1 MRLAIIGASGAIG
14 RAVADAFHA
23 DGAKLRVVGRR
34 KSPLTP
40 VSKPGDELVMA
51 DVSTLQGCRSALEG
65 ADAAVYTLG
74 LPYTTE
80 AFAAYPP
87 MMQAFVTAAREKGL
101 KRILLISNVYPYGL
115 PQTPR
120 VAESHP
126 RDPVMAKGE
135 LRKAQE
141 DILLQAISPEMETIS
156 LRLPDFYGPGVE
168 SSLLTMA
175 AKAAATGSTA
185 TLLGPADTPHEF
197 VFTPEVGPVVKALLE
212 HPAPVAGA
220 YNLAGAGA
228 ITQRALAELMFK
240 AAGHPPRLRVL
251 PPWQQNIVGLF
262 MPVLRELRDV
272 RYLSET
278 PVLLD
283 DTKLRSLLPGLA
295 KTTYEEGAR
304 RTVDA
309 ARRQSP
315 ETSP

>member
-1 MRLAIIGASGAIG
+1 MLTLA
-14 RAVADAFHA
+14 
-23 DGAKLRVVGRR
+23 
-34 KSPLTP
+34 
-40 VSKPGDELVMA
+40 
-51 DVSTLQGCRSALEG
+51 
-65 ADAAVYTLG
+65 
-74 LPYTTE
+74 
-80 AFAAYPP
+80 
-87 MMQAFVTAAREKGL
+87 
-101 KRILLISNVYPYGL
+101 
-115 PQTPR
+115 
-120 VAESHP
+120 
-126 RDPVMAKGE
+126 
-135 LRKAQE
+135 
-141 DILLQAISPEMETIS
+141 
-156 LRLPDFYGPGVE
+156 LRLPDFLGPGVE
-168 SSLLTMA
+168 RSLLTRA
-175 AKAAATGSTA
+175 AKGATTATTA

-197 VFTPEVGPVVKALLE
+197 VFTPDVGPVVKALLE

>member
-1 MRLAIIGASGAIG
+1 MRLAIIGASGAVG
-14 RAVADAFHA
+14 RSVADAFHA
-23 DGAKLRVVGRR
+23 DGARLRLVGRR
-34 KSPLTP
+34 KSPLAP
-40 VSKPGDELVMA
+40 VSKPGDELIMA

-80 AFAAYPP
+80 AFAAYPR
-87 MMQAFVTAAREKGL
+87 MMQAFVTAARELGL

-115 PQTPR
+115 PQAPR

-126 RDPVMAKGE
+126 RNPVMAKGE
-135 LRKAQE
+135 HRKAQE
-141 DILLQAISPEMETIS
+141 DILLAASSPEMETIS

-185 TLLGPADTPHEF
+185 TMLGPAETEHEF
-197 VFTPEVGPVVKALLE
+197 VFTPDVGPVVKALLE
-212 HPAPVAGA
+212 HPGPVAGA
-220 YNLAGAGA
+220 YNFAGAGT

-262 MPVLRELRDV
+262 MPVLRELKDV

-283 DTKLRSLLPGLA
+283 DTRLRTLLPGLV
-295 KTTYEEGAR
+295 KTPYEEGAR
-304 RTVDA
+304 RTVA
-309 ARRQSP
+309 AALP
-315 ETSP
+315 KA